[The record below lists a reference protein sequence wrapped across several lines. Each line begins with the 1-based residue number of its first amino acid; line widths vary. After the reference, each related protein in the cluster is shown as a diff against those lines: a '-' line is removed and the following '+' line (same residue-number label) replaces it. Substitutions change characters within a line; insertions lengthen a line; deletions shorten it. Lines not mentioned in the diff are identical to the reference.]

1 MDEGRYGEGRCG
13 AQKADGSACFR
24 HSSGRYGGRCPQHG
38 KALGLE
44 PASWNARL
52 GKQSRCGSTHTVNG
66 YPCQTMVR
74 RSGLRCSLHSEE
86 ALAEAAD
93 RRREEL
99 ADKLEQLIQ
108 RRHRLEAQVAALRR
122 ELDALMPKAARER
135 QPEVRA

>member
-1 MDEGRYGEGRCG
+1 MSDDRYVDARCG

-74 RSGLRCSLHSEE
+74 RPGLRCSLHSEQ

-93 RRREEL
+93 RRREML
-99 ADKLEQLIQ
+99 TDKLEQLIQ
-108 RRHRLEAQVAALRR
+108 RRHRLEAQVAALRS
-122 ELDALMPKAARER
+122 EINALIPKAARER
-135 QPEVRA
+135 QLEVRA